1 MTSAAW
7 CWSLLRLNNSC
18 RGGTAEQDLLTAF
31 AHPGAAAAGAL
42 LNNDRGSLNLLFLN
56 ERQPDLKA
64 SFHLAVVN

>member
-18 RGGTAEQDLLTAF
+18 RGGTSEQDLLALL

-42 LNNDRGSLNLLFLN
+42 LNNDLGSSNLLFFN

-64 SFHLAVVN
+64 SFHLAVAH